1 MCKHTCHTSHT
12 DARTHAYEASHIYN
26 TSLSL
31 TRVPAARDCT
41 QQKARLTR
49 RKQKKTRASGE
60 NFALRIAGKAGGRR
74 CYARV
79 RWLTRKNARSVAT
92 KNCQYYL
99 SAANAVLPPRV
110 CFPPGNFLE
119 SRGDFPPRDLAFSA
133 PSRNAP
139 PSERKQ
145 RTRSTRDDDILLKII
160 NFSVTRQFHVR
171 VTLFGGNGHH
181 VFIKAAIADYKI
193 PDRHYRYWWHLELT
207 FCNYGRTK

>member
-12 DARTHAYEASHIYN
+12 NTHTHAYEANHIYN

-60 NFALRIAGKAGGRR
+60 NFALRTTGEAGGRR
-74 CYARV
+74 CDARV
-79 RWLTRKNARSVAT
+79 WWLTRKNARSVAT

-110 CFPPGNFLE
+110 FSSWEFSQVSRRFPSVR
-119 SRGDFPPRDLAFSA
+119 SRVLGAAKRAS
-133 PSRNAP
+133 
-139 PSERKQ
+139 SERKQ

-181 VFIKAAIADYKI
+181 VFIKAAIAAHC
-193 PDRHYRYWWHLELT
+193 RL
-207 FCNYGRTK
+207 